1 MGAWVDPKE
10 SATEDWA
17 GRAGDSDGDDSPSVR
32 SVRDR
37 AFHTSL
43 PFQYD
48 TVVSFRGTLTGHDV
62 QGTTYRWGKLRLN
75 GGVTRSK
82 ALKFSADGYLWRSS
96 GVPVEG
102 LRFKAQVTRES
113 PPTDTEPFGEYEVW
127 LRSQTGRVVTTDGR
141 PTFEAD
147 DTSLTTN
154 RTTESF
160 DALPETT
167 KIRIAELELVRN
179 QPLATYA
186 LGVREEWGEYATH
199 FQFMPSAFSE
209 R

>member
-10 SATEDWA
+10 SASKNWA
-17 GRAGDSDGDDSPSVR
+17 GEADEPDEPSMR

-48 TVVSFRGTLTGHDV
+48 TVVSFSGTLTGHDV
-62 QGTTYRWGKLRLN
+62 NGTTYRWGKFRLN

-82 ALKFSADGYLWRSS
+82 ALKFSADGYLWR
-96 GVPVEG
+96 GPGAPADG

-113 PPTDTEPFGEYEVW
+113 PPTDTEPFGEYEIW
-127 LRSQTGRVVTTDGR
+127 LRFQSGRVVTTDGR
-141 PTFEAD
+141 PTFEPD
-147 DTSLTTN
+147 GTSLTTD
-154 RTTESF
+154 RTTRSF

-167 KIRIAELELVRN
+167 RVRVAELELVRN

-186 LGVREEWGEYATH
+186 LGVREEWGEYARH
-199 FQFMPSAFSE
+199 FRFMPQAFGG